1 MFTPLYHLYGLW
13 WGRPYLR
20 SGGPTWPPWC
30 RHQRPHWWCERSDI
44 CLSCAGDVTLS
55 SMLASD
61 ILHTMVEHS
70 RYSSERW
77 DRTYNRS
84 HPLGKKNMLFSNQDS
99 GWKPFEG
106 RHFYCIH
113 DDHPLLLNPFFLLL
127 KLPQIKTNRIGV
139 ALLCFLVGHNWIFNC
154 VKWESIGEQDSKT
167 MGSTVQPPINEKSIA
182 TWRFFTRVPSH
193 KFHFFNY
200 Y

>member
-1 MFTPLYHLYGLW
+1 MVYGEAGLIS
-13 WGRPYLR
+13 GRV
-20 SGGPTWPPWC
+20 GP
-30 RHQRPHWWCERSDI
+30 H
-44 CLSCAGDVTLS
+44 G
-55 SMLASD
+55 
-61 ILHTMVEHS
+61 
-70 RYSSERW
+70 
-77 DRTYNRS
+77 
-84 HPLGKKNMLFSNQDS
+84 PLGAGISVLTDDVKGVISASPVPEMWPCHQCWLQISYTPWWNIPDIPVSGEIGLTTVAIPWEKKNMLFSNQDS

-167 MGSTVQPPINEKSIA
+167 MGSTVQLPIKEKSIA